1 MSVTACRWTLVSL
14 LTGIWAVTG
23 CASSGSTVVHPAAFP
38 GAPSR
43 AGVASEAGAVLVIRE
58 AVVAAALELKGAP
71 YRLGGMQPPSGFD
84 CSGLVHYVFQQQ
96 RIALPRTV
104 AEQARAGR
112 KVGRDNVRAGDLLF
126 FSIGSDHPTH
136 VGIVIDDQQFVHA
149 PGVGRVVRVERYT
162 TPYWQAH
169 FKVARRVA
177 DAPPLID

>member
-1 MSVTACRWTLVSL
+1 L
-14 LTGIWAVTG
+14 LTGMGAASG
-23 CASSGSTVVHPAAFP
+23 CASSGTFEHPSAFP

-43 AGVASEAGAVLVIRE
+43 AAVASEAGAILAVRR
-58 AVVAAALELKGAP
+58 AVVEAALELKGAP

-104 AEQARAGR
+104 AEQAHAGR
-112 KVGRDNVRAGDLLF
+112 KVDRKKVQAGDLLF
-126 FSIGSDHPTH
+126 FSIGSDDATH

-149 PGVGRVVRVERYT
+149 PGVGRVVRAERYT

-169 FKVARRVA
+169 FKAARRVA
-177 DAPPLID
+177 DTPPLAD